1 MLVNEKGVRFQEKGF
16 HGDNSFFLSP
26 KKRAEITKKDDIF
39 GALFTLCIQ
48 YEYTVYS
55 FYCILENKKKPLLV
69 AYHYEPIT
77 VRLSVLYIYAI
88 YFTSKSKFETRS
100 EIITIKIN

>member
-48 YEYTVYS
+48 YEYTVY
-55 FYCILENKKKPLLV
+55 CILK
-69 AYHYEPIT
+69 
-77 VRLSVLYIYAI
+77 LSVNRAQDMSSKMTHLYS
-88 YFTSKSKFETRS
+88 T
-100 EIITIKIN
+100 